1 MVIIDLSDNST
12 ILLLMTLVT
21 AILNNASSDS
31 ERIILYRFLA
41 EAADETPEV
50 VSIA

>member
-1 MVIIDLSDNST
+1 MLIT
-12 ILLLMTLVT
+12 FVT
-21 AILNNASSDS
+21 AVLNNASSDI

-41 EAADETPEV
+41 EAAVEIPEV